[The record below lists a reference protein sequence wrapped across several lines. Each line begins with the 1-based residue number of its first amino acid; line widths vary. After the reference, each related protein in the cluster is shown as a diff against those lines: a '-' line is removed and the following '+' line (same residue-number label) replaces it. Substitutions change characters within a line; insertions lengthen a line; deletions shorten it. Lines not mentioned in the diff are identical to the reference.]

1 MIESKFHRRPF
12 LAACERIATDPYR
25 YAAGGLGE
33 DSQVVEIDVFT
44 MKRGAGLFPNFSHGG
59 DVFADHRIALGI
71 GKKGYA
77 DGFVFDFVRNI
88 RYTDAKDEST
98 ASERVHR
105 GELFP
110 KNDRVTQRQR
120 HDAHAKLDFFGHA
133 GEKRT
138 NGDGLKLMR
147 VERVVRVPERSHADG
162 VLFMPVKR
170 VVNMVHDPDGVITE
184 ILGLSGRFD
193 HSLGTAY
200 RPRSGNSRAES
211 DSTHTFTSTRKSLI
225 NISCLS

>member
-1 MIESKFHRRPF
+1 MERGDWF
-12 LAACERIATDPYR
+12 LPN
-25 YAAGGLGE
+25 L
-33 DSQVVEIDVFT
+33 SQ
-44 MKRGAGLFPNFSHGG
+44 SG
-59 DVFADHRIALGI
+59 DVFADHRIAIGI
-71 GKKGYA
+71 GEKGYA
-77 DGFVFDFVRNI
+77 DGFVFSLVRNI
-88 RYTDAKDEST
+88 RYADAKDEST
-98 ASERVHR
+98 ASECVHR

-110 KNDRVTQRQR
+110 EDDGVTQRQR
-120 HDAHAKLDFFGHA
+120 HDAHAELDFFGHA

-193 HSLGTAY
+193 HSLGAAY

-211 DSTHTFTSTRKSLI
+211 DSTHTVAP
-225 NISCLS
+225 